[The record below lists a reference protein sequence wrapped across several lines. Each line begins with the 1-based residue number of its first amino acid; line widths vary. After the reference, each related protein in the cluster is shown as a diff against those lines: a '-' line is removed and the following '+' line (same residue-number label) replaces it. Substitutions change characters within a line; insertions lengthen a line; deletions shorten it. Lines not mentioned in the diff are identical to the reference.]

1 MAFLWVLFTNFL
13 KLQDSI
19 YTWAIYGIIYLK
31 RNFWCHCS
39 NENKFFI
46 NKYLFS
52 RDLGDKCVEV
62 SRCLAEIGGIKDQ
75 LAVKTEMLEK
85 TQKIVD
91 ALRRDSDHMRAEI
104 QKFDENVGSANRD
117 YEVSSEFLRNLIS
130 LFYNLRFLQELIL
143 PDPSYYR

>member
-1 MAFLWVLFTNFL
+1 M
-13 KLQDSI
+13 
-19 YTWAIYGIIYLK
+19 
-31 RNFWCHCS
+31 
-39 NENKFFI
+39 FI